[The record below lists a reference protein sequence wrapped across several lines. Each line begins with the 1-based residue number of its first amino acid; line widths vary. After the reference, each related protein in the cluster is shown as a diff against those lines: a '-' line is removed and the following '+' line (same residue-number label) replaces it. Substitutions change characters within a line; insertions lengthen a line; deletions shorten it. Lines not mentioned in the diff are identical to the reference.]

1 MTKNI
6 PFRKRIFCTVLS
18 ILLVLTCV
26 CIFPASAEAEIW
38 DGSTAAAYA
47 GGTGTADDPYQIE
60 NGAQL
65 KKFSDEVNSGATAVC
80 AVLTK
85 DIVLNE
91 GTLTADTQN
100 ANIWVPIGDF
110 SKKYSG
116 TFDGQG
122 HTVRGLFKPEMDY
135 VVLLY
140 IGLFGYIDET
150 GVVKNVGVTDS
161 YLIGMTAGNIAA
173 YNLGTIT
180 NCFVTASTIT
190 SNWGN
195 CGGIVGGNDNNGT
208 VKNCYSTATVW
219 VDTVADYDPSIYG
232 GIIGYNGNTA
242 EDAIENCYY
251 DAAKCEGTF
260 VAGTA
265 VDSKAF
271 ASGAVAYWLQQAQ
284 ANPAQQVWGQ
294 KSTVAGA
301 SPILTAEEIYKVR
314 PVLNAAGE
322 TVSYTVHFFGDVNND
337 GVVTA
342 DDYPLL
348 IENMWTK
355 PSDKNA
361 VLSGDINRDGVI
373 DAFDA
378 ANLNLLLTGA
388 YALQIDENGAL
399 QA

>member
-6 PFRKRIFCTVLS
+6 PFRKRIFCAVLS
-18 ILLVLTCV
+18 VLLVLTCV
-26 CIFPASAEAEIW
+26 CIFPASAEAEVW

-65 KKFSDEVNSGATAVC
+65 KKFSDEVNSGNTDIC

-122 HTVRGLFKPEMDY
+122 HTIRGLFKPEMDY
-135 VVLLY
+135 AVLY
-140 IGLFGYIDET
+140 VGLFGYIDET

-161 YLIGMTAGNIAA
+161 FCIGMTAGNIAA
-173 YNLGTIT
+173 YNLGTIA
-180 NCFVTASTIT
+180 NCFVAASTIT

-208 VKNCYSTATVW
+208 IKNCYSTATVW
-219 VDTVADYDPSIYG
+219 VDTEAGYDPSIYG
-232 GIIGYNGNTA
+232 GITGHNGNTA

-265 VDSKAF
+265 LDSRAF
-271 ASGAVAYWLQQAQ
+271 ASGEVAYLLQQAQ
-284 ANPAQQVWGQ
+284 TDPTEQVWGQ
-294 KSTVAGA
+294 KATVAGS
-301 SPILTAEEIYKVR
+301 SPILTAEELYKVR
-314 PVLNAAGE
+314 PVRNAAGE
-322 TVSYTVHFFGDVNND
+322 TVSYTVHCFGDVNND
-337 GVVTA
+337 GFVTA

-355 PSDKNA
+355 PSDEA
-361 VLSGDINRDGVI
+361 TVLSGDINRDGVI

>member
-1 MTKNI
+1 MTKHTHL
-6 PFRKRIFCTVLS
+6 RKRIFCTVLCA
-18 ILLVLTCV
+18 LLVLTCA
-26 CIFPASAEAEIW
+26 CIFPASAEAEVW
-38 DGSTAAAYA
+38 DGTTAENYA
-47 GGTGTADDPYQIE
+47 GGTGTADDPYKIE

-65 KKFSDEVNSGATAVC
+65 KKFSDEVNSGNTDIC
-80 AVLTK
+80 AALTK

-91 GTLTADTQN
+91 GTLAADTQN

-135 VVLLY
+135 AVLY
-140 IGLFGYIDET
+140 VGLFGYIDAE
-150 GVVKNVGVTDS
+150 GVVKNVGVQDS

-195 CGGIVGGNDNNGT
+195 CGGIAGGNDNNGT
-208 VKNCYSTATVW
+208 IRNCYSTATVW
-219 VDTVADYDPSIYG
+219 VETEAGYDASIYG
-232 GIIGYNGNTA
+232 GIIGHNGNTA

-251 DAAKCEGTF
+251 DATKCEGTF

-265 VDSKAF
+265 LDSSAF
-271 ASGAVAYWLQQAQ
+271 ASGEVAYLLQQAQ
-284 ANPAQQVWGQ
+284 TDTAKQVWGQ
-294 KSTVAGA
+294 KSTVAGSA
-301 SPILTAEEIYKVR
+301 PILTAEEIYKVR
-314 PVLNAAGE
+314 PVLNTAGE
-322 TVSYTVHFFGDVNND
+322 TVSYTVHCFGDVNND
-337 GVVTA
+337 GFVTA
-342 DDYPLL
+342 ADYPLL
-348 IENMWTK
+348 IENMWEK
-355 PSDKNA
+355 PSDKTA

-378 ANLNLLLTGA
+378 ANFNLLLSGA
-388 YALQIDENGAL
+388 YTLQIDESGTLPA
-399 QA
+399 

>member
-100 ANIWVPIGDF
+100 ANIWVPIGNYF
-110 SKKYSG
+110 QKYSG

-135 VVLLY
+135 AVSY

-150 GVVKNVGVTDS
+150 GVVKNVGITNS
-161 YLIGMTAGNIAA
+161 YLNGMAVGTFAGH
-173 YNLGTIT
+173 NLGTIE
-180 NCFVTASTIT
+180 NCYAANSTVTAI
-190 SNWGN
+190 GF
-195 CGGIVGGNDNNGT
+195 CGGIIGGNGENGT
-208 VKNCYSTATVW
+208 VKNCYSTAAVL
-219 VDTVADYDPSIYG
+219 VDTETGYDTSNFG
-232 GIIGYNGNTA
+232 GICGHNANTSEA
-242 EDAIENCYY
+242 AFENCYY
-251 DAAKCEGTF
+251 DETQCEGAF

-265 VDSKAF
+265 VDSNTF

-322 TVSYTVHFFGDVNND
+322 TVSYTIHFFGDVNND

-355 PSDKNA
+355 PSDKTA
-361 VLSGDINRDGVI
+361 VLSGDINRDGVV

-388 YALQIDENGAL
+388 YALQIDESGAL